1 MTFYVMAKTS
11 LKKEKR
17 KNQNLEI
24 ASKIKITV
32 PSTNSPN
39 KVRSAIIFNQI
50 FFSIWT
56 AKYGVLKNTL
66 SKVVRYR
73 KLNETKFFVTFER

>member
-1 MTFYVMAKTS
+1 MAKTS
-11 LKKEKR
+11 LKREKR

-39 KVRSAIIFNQI
+39 KVRSAIIFNKI